1 MAQAQLIFNLDD
13 SSDQIAHMR
22 AVKALDM
29 ALTLWDMEQYLRSE
43 TKYASDLMPIEV
55 YSTLRAVRLKLGEIM
70 SKHSID
76 IDELLK

>member
-1 MAQAQLIFNLDD
+1 MKAILEFDLNDNEDQA
-13 SSDQIAHMR
+13 AHLR
-22 AVKALDM
+22 AIKSLDM

-43 TKYASDLMPIEV
+43 TKYAPDSMSSEV
-55 YSTLRAVRLKLGEIM
+55 YGKLQDVRLKLGEIM

>member
-1 MAQAQLIFNLDD
+1 MKAILKFDLNDNE
-13 SSDQIAHMR
+13 DQVAHMR

-43 TKYASDLMPIEV
+43 TKHAPDSINPEV
-55 YSTLRAVRLKLGEIM
+55 YEKLQDVRLKLGEIM

>member
-1 MAQAQLIFNLDD
+1 MRAILEFDLNDNE
-13 SSDQIAHMR
+13 DQVAHMR

-55 YSTLRAVRLKLGEIM
+55 YNTLKDVRLKLGEIM